1 MSETMVDTSEN
12 SNIQSKTW
20 NFWAAIFFI
29 VCLVG
34 LGFALDCKG
43 ISTEDFTFG
52 NITLMVLATYRLT
65 RILVF
70 DKIFK
75 LFRDFFRSR
84 QRLYLFFVI
93 KEIITC
99 PWCAGVWVSLII
111 ILFYFLVPFGQLF
124 IIVLAISGVAS
135 FIVIL
140 VNYVGLSTEEK
151 QFDMREKTKDSDYTK
166 IS

>member
-1 MSETMVDTSEN
+1 MEN
-12 SNIQSKTW
+12 IPDKPNDQQKTW
-20 NFWAAIFFI
+20 NFWATVFFI
-29 VCLVG
+29 LCLVG
-34 LGFALDCKG
+34 LGFTLERKG
-43 ISTEDFTFG
+43 ITREDFTLG
-52 NITLMVLATYRLT
+52 NIALMVLATYRLT

-75 LFRDFFRSR
+75 LFRDFFRTH
-84 QRLYLFFVI
+84 QRLYVLYVI

-99 PWCAGVWVSLII
+99 PWCAGVWVALII
-111 ILFYFLVPFGQLF
+111 VTIFFLVPFGQLF
-124 IIVLAISGVAS
+124 VILLSISGIAS

>member
-1 MSETMVDTSEN
+1 MEKIPNTKKE
-12 SNIQSKTW
+12 QQKTW
-20 NFWAAIFFI
+20 NFWATLFFI
-29 VCLVG
+29 VCLIG
-34 LGFALDCKG
+34 LGFVLEKKG
-43 ISTEDFTFG
+43 IGMEDFTVG

-75 LFRDFFRSR
+75 VFRDFFRAR
-84 QRLYLFFVI
+84 QRLYVFFVV

-99 PWCAGVWVSLII
+99 PWCAGVWVALTIVA
-111 ILFYFLVPFGQLF
+111 FYFLVPFGILF
-124 IIVLAISGVAS
+124 IILLSISGVAS

-151 QFDMREKTKDSDYTK
+151 QFDMKEKTKDSDYTK
-166 IS
+166 LS

>member
-1 MSETMVDTSEN
+1 METSPGMLND
-12 SNIQSKTW
+12 QQKTW
-20 NFWAAIFFI
+20 NFWATMFFLLCI
-29 VCLVG
+29 VG
-34 LGFALDCKG
+34 LGFLLEKKG
-43 ISTEDFTFG
+43 ITRKDFTLG
-52 NITLMVLATYRLT
+52 NIVLMVLATYRLT

-75 LFRDFFRSR
+75 LFRDFFRTH
-84 QRLYLFFVI
+84 QRLYVFYVI

-99 PWCAGVWVSLII
+99 PWCAGVWVALII
-111 ILFYFLVPFGQLF
+111 VAVYFLIPFGDLF
-124 IIVLAISGVAS
+124 VILLTISGIAS

-151 QFDMREKTKDSDYTK
+151 QFDMKEKTKDSDYTK

>member
-1 MSETMVDTSEN
+1 MMTKTPEN
-12 SNIQSKTW
+12 QNEQGKTW
-20 NFWAAIFFI
+20 NFWAAMFFL
-29 VCLVG
+29 VCMIG
-34 LGFALDCKG
+34 LGFVFKCKG
-43 ISTEDFTFG
+43 ITTEDFTLG
-52 NITLMVLATYRLT
+52 NMTLMILATYRLT

-75 LFRDFFRSR
+75 LFRDFFRAR

-99 PWCAGVWVSLII
+99 PWCAGVWVALSII
-111 ILFYFLVPFGQLF
+111 AFYFLVPFGQLF
-124 IIVLAISGVAS
+124 IILLAISGVAS

-151 QFDMREKTKDSDYTK
+151 QFDMKEKTKDSDYTK
-166 IS
+166 LS

>member
-1 MSETMVDTSEN
+1 MEKTPNTPNTQKN
-12 SNIQSKTW
+12 SW
-20 NFWAAIFFI
+20 NFWATFFFV

-34 LGFALDCKG
+34 LGFALEYKG
-43 ISTEDFTFG
+43 ITMKDFTVG
-52 NITLMVLATYRLT
+52 NIALMILASYRLT

-84 QRLYLFFVI
+84 QRLYVFYVV

-99 PWCAGVWVSLII
+99 PWCAGIWVALVII
-111 ILFYFLVPFGQLF
+111 ALYFLVPFGDLF
-124 IIVLAISGVAS
+124 IVLLSISGIAS
-135 FIVIL
+135 FIVVL
-140 VNYVGLSTEEK
+140 VNFLGLSTEEK
-151 QFDMREKTKDSDYTK
+151 QYNMKEKTKDSDYTK

>member
-1 MSETMVDTSEN
+1 MAINKEEITE
-12 SNIQSKTW
+12 QGKTW
-20 NFWAAIFFI
+20 NFWAAMFFI
-29 VCLVG
+29 LCVIG
-34 LGFALDCKG
+34 LGFGLQFKG
-43 ISTEDFTFG
+43 IATEDFTLG

-75 LFRDFFRSR
+75 LFRDFFRTH
-84 QRLYLFFVI
+84 QRLYVFFVI

-99 PWCAGVWVSLII
+99 PWCAGVWVALTII
-111 ILFYFLVPFGQLF
+111 ALYFLVPFGQLL
-124 IIVLAISGVAS
+124 IILLAISGIAS

-140 VNYVGLSTEEK
+140 VNFVGLSTEEK
-151 QFDMREKTKDSDYTK
+151 QFDMRKKTKDSDYTK